1 MPCLSALTENE
12 INYESFPLILEKL
25 PMKSLLHPF
34 VLAACFFSP
43 LAALAEPGENT
54 YKQVCAGCHGA
65 GVLKA
70 PKFGDKAQW
79 APLIAEGQVTLTAHG
94 YVGVRGMPAKGG
106 NPNLTVEG
114 FSEAVAYM
122 VNKAGGNWKTPD
134 AKTLAAINKEIEA
147 RKASLNKKP

>member
-12 INYESFPLILEKL
+12 INYESYPLILEKL

-122 VNKAGGNWKTPD
+122 VIKAGGNWKTPD

>member
-1 MPCLSALTENE
+1 MLILTTTSIGIDMKLSLPALT
-12 INYESFPLILEKL
+12 IALGFLSF
-25 PMKSLLHPF
+25 SAF
-34 VLAACFFSP
+34 
-43 LAALAEPGENT
+43 AEPGENT
-54 YKQVCAGCHGA
+54 YNQACAACHA
-65 GVLKA
+65 SGVLNA
-70 PKFGDKAQW
+70 PKLGDKAKW

-122 VNKAGGNWKTPD
+122 VNKAGGNWKSPD

>member
-1 MPCLSALTENE
+1 
-12 INYESFPLILEKL
+12 
-25 PMKSLLHPF
+25 MKSLLYPLIL
-34 VLAACFFSP
+34 VACFFSP
-43 LAALAEPGENT
+43 LTAFAEPGENT
-54 YKQVCAGCHGA
+54 YKQVCAACHGA
-65 GVLKA
+65 GVLKG

-114 FSEAVAYM
+114 FSEAVVYM

>member
-1 MPCLSALTENE
+1 
-12 INYESFPLILEKL
+12 
-25 PMKSLLHPF
+25 MKSFFRPF
-34 VLAACFFSP
+34 FLIACSLFVSP
-43 LAALAEPGENT
+43 AFAEPGEST
-54 YKQVCAGCHGA
+54 YKQVCAACHSA

-79 APLIAEGQVTLTAHG
+79 APLIAEGQVTVTAHG

-114 FSEAVAYM
+114 FSDAVAYM
-122 VNKAGGNWKTPD
+122 ANKAGGNWKTPD
-134 AKTLAAINKEIEA
+134 AKTLAAINKEIES

>member
-12 INYESFPLILEKL
+12 INYESYPLILEKL

-106 NPNLTVEG
+106 NPNLTIEG